1 MRIFKQVIL
10 ASILFFLT
18 YLNLFAQQTVVN
30 DVTMADQLRSDGKI
44 WVVVAV
50 IATVFA
56 GIIIYLINLDSKIS
70 KIEKEMKK

>member
-56 GIIIYLINLDSKIS
+56 GIIIYLINIDSKIS